1 MSLID
6 LVQQQLGPDGVQ
18 DISRQLG
25 ADPATTQRAIDAA
38 LPMMVGGMASAAQQ
52 PGGETAVQ
60 AALGAHGDEGLGGL
74 GGALG
79 GLGGMLGGGG
89 AGNILGSILGQ
100 HHDTVQDG
108 VAQESGMDKGKVL
121 QLLILL
127 APIVLRA
134 LSKHQ
139 AASHPGGLSA
149 GLQEEAQRAQ
159 VNAPS
164 PQVGGVLG
172 QILGRLG
179 G

>member
-6 LVQQQLGPDGVQ
+6 LVQQNLGPDGVQ

-25 ADPATTQRAIDAA
+25 TDPATTQRAIDAA
-38 LPMMVGGMASAAQQ
+38 LPMMVGGMAHTAQQ

-60 AALGAHGDEGLGGL
+60 AALGAHAAGGGL

-89 AGNILGSILGQ
+89 AGGILGSILGG

-108 VAQESGMDKGKVL
+108 VSQASGLDSGKVT
-121 QLLILL
+121 QLLVLL

-139 AASHPGGLSA
+139 ASSHPGGLGA
-149 GLQEEAQRAQ
+149 GLQEEARNAQ
-159 VNAPS
+159 ANAPS
-164 PQVGGVLG
+164 PHVGG
-172 QILGRLG
+172 ILGKILG
-179 G
+179 GLGG

>member
-6 LVQQQLGPDGVQ
+6 LVQPQLGPNGVQEISQQLGT
-18 DISRQLG
+18 
-25 ADPATTQRAIDAA
+25 DPSSTQRAIDAA
-38 LPMMVGGMASAAQQ
+38 LPMMVGGMAHAAQQ
-52 PGGETAVQ
+52 PGGDTAVQ
-60 AALGAHGDEGLGGL
+60 AALGAHGE
-74 GGALG
+74 
-79 GLGGMLGGGG
+79 
-89 AGNILGSILGQ
+89 

-108 VAQESGMDKGKVL
+108 VAQESGLDKGKVV

-134 LSKHQ
+134 LSQHK
-139 AASHPGGLSA
+139 AASHPGGLAA
-149 GLQEEAQRAQ
+149 GLQEEAERAR